1 MTDDRIILELSLSE
15 ENAEAEML
23 DGLTTQMLKDLMEIG
38 ADSVERPRA
47 EGAPPGG
54 TKGEVISLG
63 VLILAIAPVAL
74 PSLIKFL
81 QAWTLR
87 GENRRIK
94 IKTPQGLEVE
104 FVPEK
109 RLSESELVALVE
121 KLSKIEPPKPDAG
134 SGAAPEKP

>member
-1 MTDDRIILELSLSE
+1 MTDDRIRLELSLSE
-15 ENAEAEML
+15 ENAEAEKL
-23 DGLTTQMLKDLMEIG
+23 DGLTTQMLNDLMEIG

-47 EGAPPGG
+47 EGAPAAG